1 LWWAWCVR
9 RWGLTKALGC
19 PIHFSKTLTRIDRL
33 APMLGEH
40 SRALLREYAYSDRE
54 IDGFV
59 DAGVI
64 EEAES

>member
-1 LWWAWCVR
+1 VEIVV
-9 RWGLTKALGC
+9 G
-19 PIHFSKTLTRIDRL
+19 HFSKTLTRIDRL